1 MFIGEL
7 INQHRKDHGLT
18 MEEFAE
24 RAGISKGYVSMLEKN
39 ENPKTKEPIIPS
51 LPTIRKIAIAMQ
63 TDVAEPNSPPCF
75 LNH

>member
-1 MFIGEL
+1 MYTLLNRAEGGAIMFIGEL

-39 ENPKTKEPIIPS
+39 ENPKTKEPIIP
-51 LPTIRKIAIAMQ
+51 K
-63 TDVAEPNSPPCF
+63 
-75 LNH
+75 H